1 MYSQIIEYTTAH
13 GRYIS
18 FIGIFVVLF
27 CAYLFSLNKKN
38 VSIRFIFIAMGL
50 HIASALFML
59 KTTIG
64 QMIVNSISSVIESL
78 YTAADTGIRF
88 LFGALALPTAG
99 GWGFIFAIKVLPII
113 IFFSAFMALLQYW
126 GIIQKFVS
134 AVRKISQPILGT
146 TGPETTCAVANSF
159 LSQTEAPML
168 IRQNLAT
175 MSNSELF
182 VVMVSGFASISG
194 AVLAV
199 YGTMGI
205 PVQHLLAASIMS
217 IPASLLFA
225 KIVYPAESVPST
237 KKAENAPIIED
248 CSMQVNS
255 SLGAF
260 SQGTCDGLQIALAV
274 GAMLITF
281 IAIIALLDGIFMTG
295 SSWINYAL
303 TYVGATW
310 QMPILKFQV
319 ILGWIGQPFAW
330 LLGFSGDQ
338 ARMVGEFLG
347 IKVAVNEMVA
357 FGELAKSGLSERSI
371 AVVTYALCGF
381 SNFSCIGI
389 QAAGIGAMIPTRRS
403 FFTTYGVR
411 AMFAAALANIFSAL
425 IVNIIL

>member
-1 MYSQIIEYTTAH
+1 MYSQIIEYITAH

-18 FIGIFVVLF
+18 FIGIFIVLF
-27 CAYLFSLNKKN
+27 CAYLFSVNKKN
-38 VSIRFIFIAMGL
+38 VSIRFICIAMAL
-50 HIASALFML
+50 HVASALFML
-59 KTTIG
+59 KTTLG
-64 QMIVNSISSVIESL
+64 QMLVNSIASVIESL
-78 YTAADTGIRF
+78 YTAADTGIHF
-88 LFGALALPTAG
+88 LFGALALPASG
-99 GWGFIFAIKVLPII
+99 GWGFVFAIKVLPII

-126 GIIQKFVS
+126 GVIQKFVS

-159 LSQTEAPML
+159 LSQTESPML

-225 KIVYPAESVPST
+225 KIVYPAEKAATAET
-237 KKAENAPIIED
+237 KTPIPQECIMNCD
-248 CSMQVNS
+248 S
-255 SLGAF
+255 SLAAF

-281 IAIIALLDGIFMTG
+281 IALIALLDGIFATG

-303 TYVGATW
+303 SSMGIIW

-319 ILGWIGQPFAW
+319 LLGWIGKPFAW
-330 LLGFSGDQ
+330 LLGFTGDQ

-371 AVVTYALCGF
+371 AIVTYALCGF

-389 QAAGIGAMIPTRRS
+389 QAAGIGAMVPTRRS

>member
-1 MYSQIIEYTTAH
+1 
-13 GRYIS
+13 
-18 FIGIFVVLF
+18 
-27 CAYLFSLNKKN
+27 
-38 VSIRFIFIAMGL
+38 
-50 HIASALFML
+50 
-59 KTTIG
+59 
-64 QMIVNSISSVIESL
+64 
-78 YTAADTGIRF
+78 
-88 LFGALALPTAG
+88 
-99 GWGFIFAIKVLPII
+99 
-113 IFFSAFMALLQYW
+113 
-126 GIIQKFVS
+126 
-134 AVRKISQPILGT
+134 
-146 TGPETTCAVANSF
+146 
-159 LSQTEAPML
+159 
-168 IRQNLAT
+168 

-225 KIVYPAESVPST
+225 KIVYPADPTDKKET
-237 KKAENAPIIED
+237 KTAISQECIMNCD
-248 CSMQVNS
+248 S
-255 SLGAF
+255 SIAAF

-281 IAIIALLDGIFMTG
+281 IALIALLDMIFITS
-295 SSWINYAL
+295 SSWINHAL
-303 TYVGATW
+303 SYMGVLW

-319 ILGWIGQPFAW
+319 ALGWIGQPFAW
-330 LLGFSGDQ
+330 LLGFTGEQ

-403 FFTTYGVR
+403 FFTTYGIR

-425 IVNIIL
+425 IINIIL